1 MIFNGCIHEI
11 STLERS
17 CSLRS
22 LRPLITPDTLW
33 NFITAITLTLGV
45 MQLLLRQGEV
55 VRYLHSVCIYGS
67 RSNGPPARLYPKTK
81 KTSGHLRIN
90 QYKLDLPKEVWYASV
105 CQMATKLQTFN
116 IFEATYILCSFN
128 FYKLLLIGSP
138 AFDLNLQFC
147 NPLVYRERHL

>member
-1 MIFNGCIHEI
+1 
-11 STLERS
+11 
-17 CSLRS
+17 
-22 LRPLITPDTLW
+22 
-33 NFITAITLTLGV
+33 

-116 IFEATYILCSFN
+116 ILEDISYAFLYIAAHRES
-128 FYKLLLIGSP
+128 S
-138 AFDLNLQFC
+138 DLQFC
-147 NPLVYRERHL
+147 NPLVYSEREL

>member
-116 IFEATYILCSFN
+116 ILEDISYAFLYIAAHRES
-128 FYKLLLIGSP
+128 S
-138 AFDLNLQFC
+138 DLQFC
-147 NPLVYRERHL
+147 NPLVYSEREL